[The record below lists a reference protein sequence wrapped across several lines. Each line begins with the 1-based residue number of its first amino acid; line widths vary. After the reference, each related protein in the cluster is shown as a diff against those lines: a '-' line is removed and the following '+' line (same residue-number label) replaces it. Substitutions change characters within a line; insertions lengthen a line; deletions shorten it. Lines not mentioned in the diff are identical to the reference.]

1 MPATHQDWIDTL
13 NGMSKSTDGLRVGQI
28 WRDGKS
34 TVDYLVESGGSH
46 LFASE
51 RAAGAQPDVCYAVS
65 EKQAIEI
72 REGVRPLKEAKLG
85 RALIRRKGLSRKPR

>member
-13 NGMSKSTDGLRVGQI
+13 NGMSEPKAGLRVGQI

-51 RAAGAQPDVCYAVS
+51 RLAGAKPQVCYTVS
-65 EKQAIEI
+65 ENEAIKI
-72 REGVRPLKEAKLG
+72 RDGG
-85 RALIRRKGLSRKPR
+85 

>member
-1 MPATHQDWIDTL
+1 MSNSKMPATHQDWIDTL
-13 NGMSKSTDGLRVGQI
+13 NGMSQPKDGLRVGQI

-51 RAAGAQPDVCYAVS
+51 RSAGAKPEVCYAVS
-65 EKQAIEI
+65 GEKAIKI
-72 REGVRPLKEAKLG
+72 RDSICSPK
-85 RALIRRKGLSRKPR
+85 